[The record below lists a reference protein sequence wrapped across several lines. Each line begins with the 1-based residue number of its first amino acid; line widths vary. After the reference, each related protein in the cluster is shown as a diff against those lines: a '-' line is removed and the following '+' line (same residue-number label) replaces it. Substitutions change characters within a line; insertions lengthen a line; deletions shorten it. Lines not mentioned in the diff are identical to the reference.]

1 MICLNPLLLNVF
13 SAPTI
18 SPSQVFL
25 KLTIYIF
32 LERLKCLEAI
42 VSPKTYWKWK
52 LWLPLHYDI
61 STFSSFLFWNCSPSV
76 LYLII
81 YYFCSN
87 SICSRFSVLIFF
99 HFAADDQ
106 DGLLCLEQL
115 EYKGGCEDGHC
126 SSWLL
131 LQMLLPI
138 IFYRNLWLI
147 WVLWN
152 SSSLGS
158 SAFVLIRSGKKANK
172 RLEVLSIHAGRE
184 YAWNLCIE

>member
-81 YYFCSN
+81 YLFLFQLYMQSLLSSYFLPLCCRRSRWIVMPRAAWIQRRLWRWALFFMTATSNVAAYHLLQKFVVNLSFMKLFQPGFLCFCS
-87 SICSRFSVLIFF
+87 
-99 HFAADDQ
+99 H
-106 DGLLCLEQL
+106 
-115 EYKGGCEDGHC
+115 
-126 SSWLL
+126 
-131 LQMLLPI
+131 
-138 IFYRNLWLI
+138 
-147 WVLWN
+147 
-152 SSSLGS
+152 
-158 SAFVLIRSGKKANK
+158 
-172 RLEVLSIHAGRE
+172 
-184 YAWNLCIE
+184 